1 MNWNK
6 FLPCI
11 LLSSLLGACSGK
23 GEQPNVEPITLCLTD
38 SLLRIVSV
46 DTVHVRDVIDELTL
60 NGRVTFNQDQV
71 ANVYPMFGGTVTELH
86 AEIGDFVH
94 KGEVLAVIRSGEVAD
109 YEKQLKEAEQQLL
122 LARRNMN
129 ATQDMYTSGMA
140 SDKDVL
146 QAKQE
151 LTSAERGESRKYSL
165 FITSPEMLFISLS
178 LPCRALLLRSRS
190 AGICSCAPIKAT
202 RCLRFPVCGMYG
214 LWRMCMRVISVKCP
228 KELQCVS
235 LHWLILKRPLR
246 VALIKFITCWT
257 VKAKRWGY
265 VSN

>member
-1 MNWNK
+1 MKRLKITIHKLSKTMNWNK

-11 LLSSLLGACSGK
+11 LFGSLLGACSGK
-23 GEQPNVEPITLCLTD
+23 GEQPKVEPTTLCLTD

-46 DTVHVRDVIDELTL
+46 DTVHVCEVVDELTL

-71 ANVYPMFGGTVTELH
+71 ANVYPMFGGTVTELR

-122 LARRNMN
+122 LARRNMD

-151 LTSAERGESRKYSL
+151 LATAEAEERESKKYSP
-165 FITSPEMLFISLS
+165 FITSPEMLFISS
-178 LPCRALLLRSRS
+178 NLPYQALLWKSRL
-190 AGICSCAPIKAT
+190 AGICSCAPT
-202 RCLRFPVCGMYG
+202 RGMRCLRFPVCPMYG
-214 LWRMCMRVISVKCP
+214 
-228 KELQCVS
+228 
-235 LHWLILKRPLR
+235 
-246 VALIKFITCWT
+246 
-257 VKAKRWGY
+257 
-265 VSN
+265 

>member
-11 LLSSLLGACSGK
+11 LFGSLLGACSGK
-23 GEQPNVEPITLCLTD
+23 GEQPKVEPTTLCLTD

-46 DTVHVRDVIDELTL
+46 DTVHVCEVVDELTL

-71 ANVYPMFGGTVTELH
+71 ANVYPMFGGTVTELR

-122 LARRNMN
+122 LARRNMD

-146 QAKQE
+146 QASRNWQVRK
-151 LTSAERGESRKYSL
+151 RKKDESKKYSP
-165 FITSPEMLFISLS
+165 FITSPEMLFISS
-178 LPCRALLLRSRS
+178 NLPYQALLWKSRL
-190 AGICSCAPIKAT
+190 AGICSCAPT
-202 RCLRFPVCGMYG
+202 RGMRCLRFPVCPMYG
-214 LWRMCMRVISVKCP
+214 
-228 KELQCVS
+228 
-235 LHWLILKRPLR
+235 
-246 VALIKFITCWT
+246 
-257 VKAKRWGY
+257 
-265 VSN
+265 

>member
-11 LLSSLLGACSGK
+11 LFGSLLGACSGK
-23 GEQPNVEPITLCLTD
+23 GEQPKVEPTTLCLTD

-46 DTVHVRDVIDELTL
+46 DTVHVREVVDELTL

-71 ANVYPMFGGTVTELH
+71 ANVYPMFGGNVTELR

-122 LARRNMN
+122 LARRNMD

-151 LTSAERGESRKYSL
+151 LASAEAEESKRYSP
-165 FITSPEMLFISLS
+165 FITSPEMLFISS
-178 LPCRALLLRSRS
+178 NLPYQALLWKSRS
-190 AGICSCAPIKAT
+190 AGICSCAPIRGM
-202 RCLRFPVCGMYG
+202 RCLRFPVCPMYG
-214 LWRMCMRVISVKCP
+214 
-228 KELQCVS
+228 
-235 LHWLILKRPLR
+235 
-246 VALIKFITCWT
+246 
-257 VKAKRWGY
+257 
-265 VSN
+265 

>member
-1 MNWNK
+1 M
-6 FLPCI
+6 FG
-11 LLSSLLGACSGK
+11 SLLGACSGK
-23 GEQPNVEPITLCLTD
+23 GEQPKVEPTTLCLTD

-46 DTVHVRDVIDELTL
+46 DTVHVCEVVDELTL

-71 ANVYPMFGGTVTELH
+71 ANVYPMFGGTVTELR

-122 LARRNMN
+122 LARRNMD

-151 LTSAERGESRKYSL
+151 LQLRKRKKDESKKYSP
-165 FITSPEMLFISLS
+165 FITSPEMLFISS
-178 LPCRALLLRSRS
+178 NLPYQALLWKSRL
-190 AGICSCAPIKAT
+190 AGICSCAPT
-202 RCLRFPVCGMYG
+202 RGMRCLRFPVCPMYG
-214 LWRMCMRVISVKCP
+214 
-228 KELQCVS
+228 
-235 LHWLILKRPLR
+235 
-246 VALIKFITCWT
+246 
-257 VKAKRWGY
+257 
-265 VSN
+265 

>member
-11 LLSSLLGACSGK
+11 LFGSLLGACSGK
-23 GEQPNVEPITLCLTD
+23 GEQPKVEPTTLCLTD

-46 DTVHVRDVIDELTL
+46 DTVHVCEVVDELTL

-71 ANVYPMFGGTVTELH
+71 ANVYPMFGGTVTELR

-122 LARRNMN
+122 LARRNMD

-151 LTSAERGESRKYSL
+151 QLRKRKKDESKKYSP
-165 FITSPEMLFISLS
+165 FITSPEMLFISS
-178 LPCRALLLRSRS
+178 NLPYQALLWKSRL
-190 AGICSCAPIKAT
+190 AGICSCAPT
-202 RCLRFPVCGMYG
+202 RGMRCLRFPVCPMYG
-214 LWRMCMRVISVKCP
+214 
-228 KELQCVS
+228 
-235 LHWLILKRPLR
+235 
-246 VALIKFITCWT
+246 
-257 VKAKRWGY
+257 
-265 VSN
+265 

>member
-11 LLSSLLGACSGK
+11 LFGSLLGACSGK
-23 GEQPNVEPITLCLTD
+23 GEQPKVEPTTLCLTD

-46 DTVHVRDVIDELTL
+46 DTVHVCEVVDELTL

-71 ANVYPMFGGTVTELH
+71 ANVYPMFGGTVTELR

-122 LARRNMN
+122 LARRNMD

-146 QAKQE
+146 QASRNWQLRK
-151 LTSAERGESRKYSL
+151 RKKDESKKYSP
-165 FITSPEMLFISLS
+165 FITSPEMLFISS
-178 LPCRALLLRSRS
+178 NLPYQALLWKSRL
-190 AGICSCAPIKAT
+190 AGICSCAPT
-202 RCLRFPVCGMYG
+202 RGMRCLRFPVCPMYG
-214 LWRMCMRVISVKCP
+214 
-228 KELQCVS
+228 
-235 LHWLILKRPLR
+235 
-246 VALIKFITCWT
+246 
-257 VKAKRWGY
+257 
-265 VSN
+265 

>member
-11 LLSSLLGACSGK
+11 LFGSLLGACSGK
-23 GEQPNVEPITLCLTD
+23 GEQPKVEPTTLCLTD

-46 DTVHVRDVIDELTL
+46 DTVHVCEVVDELTL

-71 ANVYPMFGGTVTELH
+71 ANVYPMFGGTVTELR

-122 LARRNMN
+122 LARRNMD

-151 LTSAERGESRKYSL
+151 LATAEAEERRIKEIFSI
-165 FITSPEMLFISLS
+165 ITSPEMLFISS
-178 LPCRALLLRSRS
+178 NLPYQALLWKSRL
-190 AGICSCAPIKAT
+190 AGICSCAPT
-202 RCLRFPVCGMYG
+202 RGMRCLRFPVCPMYG
-214 LWRMCMRVISVKCP
+214 
-228 KELQCVS
+228 
-235 LHWLILKRPLR
+235 
-246 VALIKFITCWT
+246 
-257 VKAKRWGY
+257 
-265 VSN
+265 